1 MSKASQKKRREKR
14 KKALKAHIIT
24 YIIIYGA
31 ILLGVTAVWGAFMWA
46 YQPLTAENTV
56 TVTDTVRRV
65 ERDRRAGRRRR
76 YHYVIQ
82 LTLASGQ
89 TYERVQN
96 FLVGEKK
103 AFATFDELKETLQGK
118 TVTITT
124 WNNTFGGEIDE
135 LRVGE
140 TVYYTLA
147 ESNRHRAEGR
157 TTWTVFY
164 AIAVVIVLIVGCFNC
179 DLSARNQHIL
189 VTSERTRK
197 RRRERRRRREER
209 RRERAARKEK
219 DQSP

>member
-1 MSKASQKKRREKR
+1 MSKASQKKRREER

-147 ESNRHRAEGR
+147 ESN
-157 TTWTVFY
+157 
-164 AIAVVIVLIVGCFNC
+164 
-179 DLSARNQHIL
+179 
-189 VTSERTRK
+189 
-197 RRRERRRRREER
+197 
-209 RRERAARKEK
+209 
-219 DQSP
+219 